1 MAKEVIE
8 IKVLFTF
15 YIPSGG
21 VETLNRQRCKA
32 LIQDGIE
39 CHLLYYQHGTGM
51 QNLHGDIPVFMTS
64 SEEEIRMLI
73 MTHRYDAIIVSSD
86 YPMLPRLRMLGYQGK
101 LIYESQGFGPQEEA
115 AWVVADAAPYLQNY
129 ADAVLLPDTTHLVN
143 LFSTMCPWLNRYVF
157 PNVLDTRVFNYV
169 PNTPPASPV
178 IAWVG
183 RLEPNKNWRHFVDI
197 SYWMLQN
204 RADLRIWMFYDD
216 TLSQPEDKIQ
226 FENMLAQ
233 LGMSTIIERFKS
245 VPHAK
250 MPLYYSMVGDSGGYL
265 LSTSLVEGFGYA
277 VAEAMA
283 CRCPVLSSDSDGVRA
298 FIDHNETGKF
308 YQQGDILQAVIQGL
322 ELMNNVPHRESIR
335 KKGRT
340 RIVSLLAPD
349 KYVRSFRR
357 MMNTLGVR

>member
-21 VETLNRQRCKA
+21 VETLNRQRCKV
-32 LIQDGIE
+32 LMQDGIE
-39 CHLLYYQHGTGM
+39 CHLLYYQQGTGM
-51 QNLHGDIPVFMTS
+51 QNLNGDIPVFMTS
-64 SEEEIRMLI
+64 SEEEIRMLVI
-73 MTHRYDAIIVSSD
+73 TNRYDAIIVSSD
-86 YPMLPRLRMLGYQGK
+86 YPMLARLRMLGYQGI
-101 LIYESQGFGPQEEA
+101 LIYESQGFGSHEEA
-115 AWVVADAAPYLQNY
+115 AWVVADAVPYLQRY
-129 ADAVLLPDTTHLVN
+129 ANAVLLPNTTHLVQ
-143 LFSTMCPWLNRYVF
+143 LFTNTCPWLNRYVF
-157 PNVLDTRVFNYV
+157 PNVLDTSVFNYV
-169 PNTPPASPV
+169 PNTPPTNPV

-183 RLEPNKNWRHFVDI
+183 RLEPNKNWRHFIDI

-226 FENMLAQ
+226 FEKMLTQ
-233 LGMSTIIERFKS
+233 LGMSSVIERFQS
-245 VPHAK
+245 VPHAQ
-250 MPLYYSMVGDSGGYL
+250 MPLYYSMIGDSGGYL

-308 YQQGDILQAVIQGL
+308 YQQGDILQAILQGL
-322 ELMNNVPHRESIR
+322 DLMNNVPQRESIR
-335 KKGRT
+335 RKGLE

-349 KYVRSFRR
+349 KYVRSFRQ

>member
-21 VETLNRQRCKA
+21 VETLNRQRCKV
-32 LIQDGIE
+32 LMQDGIE
-39 CHLLYYQHGTGM
+39 CHLLYYQQGTGM
-51 QNLHGDIPVFMTS
+51 QNLNGDIPVFMTS
-64 SEEEIRMLI
+64 SEEEIRMLVI
-73 MTHRYDAIIVSSD
+73 TNRYDAIIVSSD
-86 YPMLPRLRMLGYQGK
+86 YPMLARLRMLGYQGI
-101 LIYESQGFGPQEEA
+101 LIYESQGFGSHEEA
-115 AWVVADAAPYLQNY
+115 AWVVADAVPYLQRY
-129 ADAVLLPDTTHLVN
+129 ANAVLLPNTTHLVQ
-143 LFSTMCPWLNRYVF
+143 LFTNTCPWLNRYVF
-157 PNVLDTRVFNYV
+157 PNVLDTSVFNYV
-169 PNTPPASPV
+169 PNTPPTNPV

-183 RLEPNKNWRHFVDI
+183 RLEPNKNWRHFIDI

-226 FENMLAQ
+226 FEKMLTQ
-233 LGMSTIIERFKS
+233 LGMSSVIERFQS

-250 MPLYYSMVGDSGGYL
+250 MPLYYSMIGDSGGYL

-308 YQQGDILQAVIQGL
+308 YQQGDILQAILQGL
-322 ELMNNVPHRESIR
+322 DLMNNVPQRESIR
-335 KKGRT
+335 RKGLE

-349 KYVRSFRR
+349 KYVRSFRQ